1 MSEFAISLI
10 TAVGL
15 VLVIEGLIYA
25 LFPDGMKR
33 MMSQMAYVP
42 PEFLRR
48 AGLVA
53 AFVGVFIVWLARG

>member
-1 MSEFAISLI
+1 MNEFFIALI

-15 VLVIEGLIYA
+15 VLVLEGSIYA

-33 MMSQMAYVP
+33 MMSQMSYVP
-42 PEFLRR
+42 PEVLRR

-53 AFVGVFIVWLARG
+53 AVIGAVIVWFVRG

>member
-1 MSEFAISLI
+1 MSEFLIAIL

-15 VLVIEGLIYA
+15 VLVLEGSIYA

-33 MMSQMAYVP
+33 MMSQMSYVP
-42 PEFLRR
+42 PEMLRR

-53 AFVGVFIVWLARG
+53 AVVGAVIVWLVRS

>member
-1 MSEFAISLI
+1 MNEFFIALI

-15 VLVIEGLIYA
+15 VLVLEGAIYA

-33 MMSQMAYVP
+33 MMSQMSYVP
-42 PEFLRR
+42 PDVLRR

-53 AFVGVFIVWLARG
+53 AVIGAAIVWFVRG